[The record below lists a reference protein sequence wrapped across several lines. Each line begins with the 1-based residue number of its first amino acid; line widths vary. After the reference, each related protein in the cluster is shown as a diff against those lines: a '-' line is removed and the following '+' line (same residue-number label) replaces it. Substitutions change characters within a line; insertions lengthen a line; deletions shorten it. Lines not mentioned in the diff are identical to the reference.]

1 MDISRYIY
9 IYLIMEDILIQN
21 RLCAYTANNDHRD
34 FRRLRVIAS
43 SIIIAFQTFIPCR
56 CHVALVYRS

>member
-1 MDISRYIY
+1 MEIPRYNIHIFDHGRYINSEP
-9 IYLIMEDILIQN
+9 IV
-21 RLCAYTANNDHRD
+21 CVHNDHRD
-34 FRRLRVIAS
+34 FRRLRVIGS